1 MLPMTYQYHTFPNGI
16 RLVHKQSKSFVSH
29 LGVIVHAGSR
39 DETPQQQGMAHFIEH
54 LIFKGT
60 KNRSN
65 IQVLSRLENVGADLN
80 AFTTKE
86 DTNVY
91 ASVLS
96 KHYSRTAELLADIL
110 FNSTFPD
117 KEIVKEKAV
126 VIDEINS
133 YKDNPADWIHDEFD
147 EMVFKNHPLGMNIL
161 GTKEKLK
168 KFTRE
173 DILKFRD
180 ANYCTSGIV
189 ISSISS
195 LSLAR
200 AVDIIGRYFA
210 DIPASERQNARIG
223 FQGYSPEKVEKKY
236 SRHQAH
242 AVIGCPAYDAYNP
255 QRICLALVNN
265 MLGGPAMNSRLN
277 IQLRE
282 KNGIAYNLESNY
294 QSFSDTGLFS
304 VYCGTENA
312 LLEKAISLINKEM
325 NRFREARLS
334 TNQLHI
340 AKQQL
345 KGQLCISL
353 EAQQNEML
361 SMGKNLLLYHRV
373 DTIEDIF
380 AKIDSV
386 TADQILETANQIFDP
401 RQMSMLIF
409 KNS

>member
-1 MLPMTYQYHTFPNGI
+1 
-16 RLVHKQSKSFVSH
+16 
-29 LGVIVHAGSR
+29 
-39 DETPQQQGMAHFIEH
+39 
-54 LIFKGT
+54 
-60 KNRSN
+60 
-65 IQVLSRLENVGADLN
+65 
-80 AFTTKE
+80 
-86 DTNVY
+86 
-91 ASVLS
+91 
-96 KHYSRTAELLADIL
+96 
-110 FNSTFPD
+110 
-117 KEIVKEKAV
+117 
-126 VIDEINS
+126 
-133 YKDNPADWIHDEFD
+133 
-147 EMVFKNHPLGMNIL
+147 
-161 GTKEKLK
+161 
-168 KFTRE
+168 
-173 DILKFRD
+173 
-180 ANYCTSGIV
+180 
-189 ISSISS
+189 
-195 LSLAR
+195 
-200 AVDIIGRYFA
+200 
-210 DIPASERQNARIG
+210 
-223 FQGYSPEKVEKKY
+223 
-236 SRHQAH
+236 
-242 AVIGCPAYDAYNP
+242 
-255 QRICLALVNN
+255 